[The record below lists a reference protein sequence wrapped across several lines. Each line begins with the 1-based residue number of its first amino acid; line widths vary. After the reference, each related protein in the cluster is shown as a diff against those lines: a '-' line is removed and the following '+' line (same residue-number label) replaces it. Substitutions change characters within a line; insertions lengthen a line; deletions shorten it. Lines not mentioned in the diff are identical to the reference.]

1 MERFDVDRI
10 TQVLDA
16 LDRGEDTV
24 SEDLSAEVYREL
36 RQLAAR
42 KLAQHAPGHTL
53 QATALVHEVWLRFD
67 RGGSRQ
73 WKSRKHFFVT
83 ASKAMGQILIDR
95 ARRKLALRRGA
106 GARHIQVDE
115 VDIQAPAKE
124 EALVLMNEA
133 LEEFQAIEPDKAEI
147 VRLRYFAGFTEPEI
161 ADILNISERTVR
173 RHWRYAKAWLFDRV
187 HPLREG

>member
-187 HPLREG
+187 HTLREG